1 MADVDFIVAGAGGGL
16 VGALRAA
23 ELGASVLV
31 VEASEHYLRGNNTSM
46 STAMFPGAGSK
57 WQIAAGLVDSPE
69 IFAADIYKKTKD
81 SADPTL
87 TQALTRVSA
96 RLVEWM
102 SESLDVPLELVTDF
116 HYPGHS
122 VDRCHTISGRK
133 GDRVL
138 SHLTGRI
145 SSNDLIDMMIPARLV
160 GVARESN
167 GELAAEIETPGG
179 KTEIITARSVLMAT
193 NGYGANTEMVNQFI
207 PEIASAL
214 YHGSEK
220 SVGDSIRIGEGFG
233 AATGFLDA
241 YQGHA
246 AIAVHGSTLAGWA
259 TVMHGAVLVNL
270 EGERFGDETCGYSE
284 YAAILARQ
292 PEATGWLI
300 FDQRIHDLCLSFRD
314 FEETVESGALRVA
327 DDVDELAKATSL
339 PADRLKGTLEKVQAV
354 ASGDGVDPHGRL
366 FFEAPISAPYIAINV
381 RPALFHTQ
389 GGVLA
394 DAHANV
400 ITTAGEAIPGLF
412 ASGGAAAG
420 ISGHGAS
427 GYLAGNGLL
436 SAFGMSFLAAES
448 FLTEPSDESIQERA

>member
-57 WQIAAGLVDSPE
+57 WQKAAGLEDSPE
-69 IFAADIYKKTKD
+69 IFEADIYKKTNN

-87 TQALTRVSA
+87 TRALTGVSA

-102 SESLDVPLELVTDF
+102 SENQNIPLELVTDF

-122 VDRCHTISGRK
+122 VDRCHTIPGRK

-138 SHLTGRI
+138 SHLTSRI
-145 SSNDLIDMMIPARLV
+145 QSNDLIDLMIPARLV
-160 GVARESN
+160 GVVRESN
-167 GELAAEIETPGG
+167 GSLVAEIETPGG
-179 KTEIITARSVLMAT
+179 RTEIINARSILMAT

-207 PEIASAL
+207 PEIASAV

-220 SVGDSIRIGEGFG
+220 SVGDSMRIGKGFG

-259 TVMHGAVLVNL
+259 TVMHGAIMVNL
-270 EGERFGDETCGYSE
+270 LGERFGDETCGYSE
-284 YAAILARQ
+284 YAAILAQQ

-300 FDQRIHDLCLSFRD
+300 LDQRIHDLCMSFRD
-314 FEETVESGALRVA
+314 FEETVASGALRTANSIEELVQLTALPLSKLTETIKNVQGIAVGQGA
-327 DDVDELAKATSL
+327 DSY
-339 PADRLKGTLEKVQAV
+339 
-354 ASGDGVDPHGRL
+354 GRV
-366 FFEAPISAPYIAINV
+366 FFEAPLKAPYVAIKV

-389 GGVLA
+389 GGVMA
-394 DAHANV
+394 DEHANV
-400 ITTAGEAIPGLF
+400 ITTTGDVIPGLF

-448 FLTEPSDESIQERA
+448 FISKPSG

>member
-1 MADVDFIVAGAGGGL
+1 MTDVDFIVAGAGGGL

-31 VEASEHYLRGNNTSM
+31 VEASEHYLRGNNTAM

-57 WQIAAGLVDSPE
+57 WQVAAGLEDSPE
-69 IFAADIYKKTKD
+69 IFAADIYKKTKN
-81 SADPTL
+81 SADLTL
-87 TQALTRVSA
+87 TEALTQVSA

-102 SESLDVPLELVTDF
+102 SDSQDIPLQLVTDF

-122 VDRCHTISGRK
+122 VDRCHTIPGRK

-145 SSNDLIDMMIPARLV
+145 QSNDLIDMMIPARLV
-160 GVARESN
+160 GVSREPN
-167 GELAAEIETPGG
+167 GVLAAEIEMPGG
-179 KTEIITARSVLMAT
+179 TTEIITSRSILMAT
-193 NGYGANTEMVNQFI
+193 NGYGANKEMVNKFI

-220 SVGDSIRIGEGFG
+220 SVGDSIRIGETFG

-246 AIAVHGSTLAGWA
+246 AISVHGSTLAGWA
-259 TVMHGAVLVNL
+259 TVMHGAILVNL
-270 EGERFGDETCGYSE
+270 NGERFGDETCGYSE
-284 YAAILARQ
+284 YAAILASQ

-300 FDQRIHDLCLSFRD
+300 LDQRIHDLCLSFRD
-314 FEETVESGALRVA
+314 FEETVESGALRTANSVE
-327 DDVDELAKATSL
+327 ELANATSL
-339 PADRLKGTLEKVQAV
+339 PSHHLKETLEKAQDI
-354 ASGDGVDPHGRL
+354 ASGNGVDPHGRL
-366 FFEAPISAPYIAINV
+366 FFEAPIASPYIAIKV

-394 DAHANV
+394 NAHANV
-400 ITTAGEAIPGLF
+400 ITPAGDLIPGLF
-412 ASGGAAAG
+412 AAGGAAAG

-448 FLTEPSDESIQERA
+448 ILPQPLA